1 MQRRIEDLEVKL
13 AFVEKHLA
21 ELDAIVRQSLDAMDD
36 LQRQLKQVRAEID
49 VASESGDLAAER
61 PPHHLGPV
69 EG

>member
-1 MQRRIEDLEVKL
+1 MTKAEIVEQMQGTHRLLLHGRVNPNQDG
-13 AFVEKHLA
+13 
-21 ELDAIVRQSLDAMDD
+21 DLDAMDE